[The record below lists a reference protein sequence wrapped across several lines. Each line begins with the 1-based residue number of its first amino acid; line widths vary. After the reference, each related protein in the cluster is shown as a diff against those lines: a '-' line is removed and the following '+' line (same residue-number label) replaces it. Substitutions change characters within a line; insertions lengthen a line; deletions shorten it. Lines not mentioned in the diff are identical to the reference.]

1 MNLDLTNRRALV
13 SGSTAGIGKAI
24 AMELASMGASVTLL
38 ARNEDKLKTVLS
50 ELPSNTNQTHEYIV
64 ADFSQTAQVRQAIEN
79 YLAGGKTIF

>member
-24 AMELASMGASVTLL
+24 AMELADMGASITLL

-50 ELPSNTNQTHEYIV
+50 ELPTSKNQKHEYI
-64 ADFSQTAQVRQAIEN
+64 
-79 YLAGGKTIF
+79 